1 MEDNRVQDQVGNM
14 GLEVGSMGLAEGNK
28 DQVEGS
34 MDLEVEYNIVHL
46 Q

>member
-1 MEDNRVQDQVGNM
+1 MEDNRVQDQVGNKDQV
-14 GLEVGSMGLAEGNK
+14 EGSMGLVEGNK

-34 MDLEVEYNIVHL
+34 MGLEVEYNIVHL